1 MPEKVSE
8 CLPYSALAT
17 SLSINNF
24 PLNIRT
30 QNEAERK
37 AFYKES
43 CIHLVQIKS
52 LNRKVYQELEDRRSQ
67 IEAKKGVVDMLQLSR
82 ENLLYK
88 QAYLQREIRACKD
101 LATPNLSEVEKE
113 LGMQLA
119 STVFSD
125 NLSQV
130 NHQAVILLEEERL
143 ARIETEKV
151 LSTLKEKRDAA
162 LKKLD
167 RKRKFMDELPG
178 KIEQISNTVKDI
190 QAQFSCFGTD

>member
-1 MPEKVSE
+1 M
-8 CLPYSALAT
+8 
-17 SLSINNF
+17 
-24 PLNIRT
+24 
-30 QNEAERK
+30 
-37 AFYKES
+37 
-43 CIHLVQIKS
+43 HLMQIKS

-101 LATPNLSEVEKE
+101 LNTPNLLEVEKE
-113 LGMQLA
+113 LGKQLA

-125 NLSQV
+125 NLKEV
-130 NHQAVILLEEERL
+130 NQHATLLLEAERL
-143 ARIETEKV
+143 ARIETEQV
-151 LSTLKEKRDAA
+151 LSALKGTRDAA

-167 RKRKFMDELPG
+167 RKRKFIDELPG

-190 QAQFSCFGTD
+190 QAQLASVVDVEGV